1 MLLIT
6 IKGYRVAL
14 PLYFDLKKT
23 ALQLEVF
30 MMLLIVMHVN
40 LVSNTCIHVPSNL
53 TECSTIQGGIGVVIS
68 KLDEHVAQGWF
79 EIMSTIIMTT
89 WIIWHEVQL
98 LTNCINNK
106 MLKLKMKAFEK
117 FFWVKKW
124 VAPSIIVGNY
134 Y

>member
-30 MMLLIVMHVN
+30 MILLIVMHVN

-53 TECSTIQGGIGVVIS
+53 TECSTIQGGIGLVIS
-68 KLDEHVAQGWF
+68 KLDEHACSTRLIWNYEHNNYDYLNYMTQGP
-79 EIMSTIIMTT
+79 I
-89 WIIWHEVQL
+89 
-98 LTNCINNK
+98 TN
-106 MLKLKMKAFEK
+106 
-117 FFWVKKW
+117 
-124 VAPSIIVGNY
+124 
-134 Y
+134 